1 MKKTASIFCIVF
13 ITLIHLSC
21 SKEKNLVDATVRHYD
36 PIDNCGA
43 YMIELASTTNAQ
55 YGLLLKPENL
65 KEKYKDDG
73 LQVVLSYTATDDV
86 HDCGFGGQ
94 VPVIHLN
101 CIKKR

>member
-1 MKKTASIFCIVF
+1 MSCFVF
-13 ITLIHLSC
+13 MVLLQLSC
-21 SKEKNLVDATVRHYD
+21 SKEENLVDATVRYYD

-43 YMIELASTTNAQ
+43 YMIELESTINTQ

-65 KEKYKDDG
+65 KNKYKEDG
-73 LQVVLSYTATDDV
+73 LQVVLTYTTTDDV

-94 VPVIHLN
+94 VAVIHLN